1 MNSALKGMPLV
12 AVIALAMAGCARDGF
27 YDDRNLDYAEARKG
41 APLVLPDA
49 RNPNRYRDAMPVPE
63 VSGTRPAEDGVVEAP
78 LPQALSPGRARE
90 RGYVELREIGSD
102 AWLVVGLA
110 PASVWPELER
120 FVSRRGL
127 DVTARDPG
135 RGILETDQAR
145 FSIRQG
151 LRSGDSEIHCERGGV
166 AEAACLTALER
177 YFQSLSAS
185 SSAAS
190 LTAQR
195 PEEQD
200 RARFEQRGDDWRVIL
215 PFGVDRLWAELSHQL
230 EIDFA
235 VEGRREL
242 IDSDPAAHA
251 FLVNYLT
258 LSERE
263 RGLLSSLASL
273 DLVASPRLVRLE
285 LEALG
290 SEETVLMA
298 VGVGEAGQLSGEDQ
312 RELIERV
319 AGLLR

>member
-27 YDDRNLDYAEARKG
+27 YHDRNLDYAEAEES

-49 RNPNRYRDAMPVPE
+49 RNANRYRDAMPVPE

-90 RGYVELREIGSD
+90 PGYVERREIGSD
-102 AWLVVGLA
+102 AWLVVGA
-110 PASVWPELER
+110 DPAAIWPELER
-120 FVSRRGL
+120 FVQRRGL

-135 RGILETDQAR
+135 RGLLETEEAR
-145 FSIRQG
+145 FRVRQG
-151 LRSGDSEIHCERGGV
+151 LRSGDSEILCERGG
-166 AEAACLTALER
+166 ATDTGCLTALER
-177 YFQSLSAS
+177 HFQALSAS
-185 SSAAS
+185 SSVAS

-195 PEEQD
+195 PERLD

-215 PFGVDRLWAELSHQL
+215 PFGVDRVWAELSHQL

-235 VEGRREL
+235 IEGRREL
-242 IDSDPAAHA
+242 LDRDPSGHA
-251 FLVNYLT
+251 FLVDYLT

-263 RGLLSSLASL
+263 QGLLSSLASL
-273 DLVASPRLVRLE
+273 DLGDEPRRVRLA

-290 SEETVLMA
+290 PEETVLRA
-298 VGVGEAGQLSGEDQ
+298 TGVGEAGELSDQDQ
-312 RELIERV
+312 RELLERV